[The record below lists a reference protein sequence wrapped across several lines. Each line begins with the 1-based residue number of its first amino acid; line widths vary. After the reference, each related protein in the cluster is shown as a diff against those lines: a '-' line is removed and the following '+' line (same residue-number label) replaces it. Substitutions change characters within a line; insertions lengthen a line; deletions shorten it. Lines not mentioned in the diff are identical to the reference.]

1 MRNTR
6 STSEKLQVIADK
18 AEKQRANVFDDAT
31 DGLTEVERGSK
42 RISTYLLYMSSEL
55 ADAVKCVL
63 NGKHLNHFKLIFII

>member
-55 ADAVKCVL
+55 ADAVKGVH
-63 NGKHLNHFKLIFII
+63 NGKHLNQFKLIFII